1 MRREDTKP
9 WYRQFWPW
17 FIIALP
23 AASVVG
29 GLTTVWISLQTTDSL
44 VLQSDDGVQAAA
56 ARGIAAE
63 QEANRRGLR
72 AILDVDPA
80 SGAIRVIMSAGE
92 RDDLP
97 AALTLEIA
105 HPAFA
110 ERDLELTLNRAMP
123 DGEGNPVYAGHLTA
137 MPDGR
142 RYVVLRHGDT
152 WRLATV
158 WQGEPRLDLPQAAG
172 DEGR

>member
-1 MRREDTKP
+1 M
-9 WYRQFWPW
+9 
-17 FIIALP
+17 
-23 AASVVG
+23 
-29 GLTTVWISLQTTDSL
+29 
-44 VLQSDDGVQAAA
+44 
-56 ARGIAAE
+56 
-63 QEANRRGLR
+63 R

-123 DGEGNPVYAGHLTA
+123 DGDGNPVYAGHLTA
-137 MPDGR
+137 FPDGR
-142 RYVVLRHGDT
+142 RYVVLRDGDM
-152 WRLATV
+152 WRLAAV
-158 WQGEPRLDLPQAAG
+158 WRGEPRLDLPQAAG